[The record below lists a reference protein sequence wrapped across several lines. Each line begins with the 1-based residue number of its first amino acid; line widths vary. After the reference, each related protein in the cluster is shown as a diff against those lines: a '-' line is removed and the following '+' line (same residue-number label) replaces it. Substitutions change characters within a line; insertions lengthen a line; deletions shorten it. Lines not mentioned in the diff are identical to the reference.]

1 MSNTLHASKISDT
14 PSTSVSPLAETI
26 YESPLGPIF
35 LRASDDALLEL
46 HFLGDALAS
55 TTQSPA
61 TPAHPVFAETFRW
74 LDKYFSGRQPDFAP
88 PLQLDL
94 TSFNRRV
101 LEIASQ
107 VPFGE
112 TMTYGE
118 IADLIAAERGLHKM
132 SAQAVGS
139 AMRKNPICLVIPCHR
154 IIGAGGRLGGYNGN
168 PLRKRQ
174 LLAHEGVDVS
184 ALV

>member
-1 MSNTLHASKISDT
+1 MPNTLRIPKTPDIPNTPAS
-14 PSTSVSPLAETI
+14 SVAETI
-26 YESPLGPIF
+26 YESPFGPIF

-46 HFLGDALAS
+46 HFLDGTLAS
-55 TTQSPA
+55 TAQSPT
-61 TPAHPVFAETFRW
+61 TPAHPVFTETFCW
-74 LDKYFSGRQPDFAP
+74 LDEYFSGRQPDFAP
-88 PLQLDL
+88 PLRLDL
-94 TSFNRRV
+94 TPFNRRV

-107 VPFGE
+107 VPLGE
-112 TMTYGE
+112 TMTYGG

-139 AMRKNPICLVIPCHR
+139 AMRKNPICLVVPCHR
-154 IIGAGGRLGGYNGN
+154 IIGAGGRLGGYNGD

>member
-1 MSNTLHASKISDT
+1 MSSTLRASKISDIPNVSA
-14 PSTSVSPLAETI
+14 PSVAETI
-26 YESPLGPIF
+26 YESPFGLIF
-35 LRASDDALLEL
+35 LRASDNALLEL
-46 HFLGDALAS
+46 HFLDGVCSQPSDSSDAPL
-55 TTQSPA
+55 
-61 TPAHPVFAETFRW
+61 HPVFAKTFRW
-74 LDKYFSGRQPDFAP
+74 LDEYFFGRQPDFAP

-94 TSFNRRV
+94 TPFNRRV

-139 AMRKNPICLVIPCHR
+139 AMRKNPICLIIPCHR

-174 LLAHEGVDVS
+174 LLTHEGIDVS

>member
-1 MSNTLHASKISDT
+1 MPNTLHASKTFDT
-14 PSTSVSPLAETI
+14 PSTSVPPLAETI
-26 YESPLGPIF
+26 YESPFGPIF

-46 HFLGDALAS
+46 HFLDGTCSQPSDSSDAPLHPILAK
-55 TTQSPA
+55 
-61 TPAHPVFAETFRW
+61 TFRW
-74 LDKYFSGRQPDFAP
+74 LDEYISSRQPDFAP
-88 PLQLDL
+88 PLQIDL
-94 TSFNRRV
+94 TPFNCRV

-139 AMRKNPICLVIPCHR
+139 AMRKNPICLIIPCHR

-174 LLAHEGVDVS
+174 LLAREGIDVS

>member
-1 MSNTLHASKISDT
+1 MPNTLHASKISDT
-14 PSTSVSPLAETI
+14 PSTSVPPVAETI
-26 YESPLGPIF
+26 YESPFGTIF

-46 HFLGDALAS
+46 HFLDGALAS
-55 TTQSPA
+55 TVQSPA

-74 LDKYFSGRQPDFAP
+74 LDEYFSGRQPDFAP
-88 PLQLDL
+88 PFQLDL
-94 TSFNRRV
+94 TPFNRRV

-184 ALV
+184 VLV

>member
-1 MSNTLHASKISDT
+1 MSNTLHASKISDI
-14 PSTSVSPLAETI
+14 PNTSVPSVAETI
-26 YESPLGPIF
+26 YESPFGPIF

-46 HFLGDALAS
+46 HFLDGTCSQPSDSSDAPLHPILAK
-55 TTQSPA
+55 
-61 TPAHPVFAETFRW
+61 TFRW
-74 LDKYFSGRQPDFAP
+74 LDEYISSRQPDFAP
-88 PLQLDL
+88 PLQIDL
-94 TSFNRRV
+94 TPFNCRV

-139 AMRKNPICLVIPCHR
+139 AMRKNPICLIIPCHR

-174 LLAHEGVDVS
+174 LLAREGIDVS

>member
-1 MSNTLHASKISDT
+1 MPNTLHASKTFDT
-14 PSTSVSPLAETI
+14 PSASVPPLAGMI
-26 YESPLGPIF
+26 YESPFGPIF

-46 HFLGDALAS
+46 HFLDGILAS
-55 TTQSPA
+55 TAQSPT

-74 LDKYFSGRQPDFAP
+74 LDEYFSGQQPDFAP

-94 TSFNRRV
+94 TPFNRRV

-107 VPFGE
+107 VAFGE

-118 IADLIAAERGLHKM
+118 IADLIAAKRGLHKM

-139 AMRKNPICLVIPCHR
+139 ATRKNPICLVIPCHR

-174 LLAHEGVDVS
+174 LLTHEGIDVS

>member
-1 MSNTLHASKISDT
+1 MPNTLHASKISDT
-14 PSTSVSPLAETI
+14 PSTFVPPLAETI
-26 YESPLGPIF
+26 YESPFGPIF
-35 LRASDDALLEL
+35 LRASDGALLEL
-46 HFLGDALAS
+46 HFLDGTLAS
-55 TTQSPA
+55 TAKSPT
-61 TPAHPVFAETFRW
+61 TPAHPILAETFCW
-74 LDKYFSGRQPDFAP
+74 LNEYFSGRQPDFAP

-94 TSFNRRV
+94 TPFNRRV

-112 TMTYGE
+112 TMAYGE

-168 PLRKRQ
+168 PLRKRR
-174 LLAHEGVDVS
+174 LLAHEGIDVS
-184 ALV
+184 QLS